1 MQGQPP
7 RSHPLAPLFVLSPSL
22 RSLFLSLSL
31 SFTSLLVQLLLSAVS
46 EQARKEWSIEK
57 NLKAMRELW
66 THVSYSTSA
75 YKETGT
81 HVLQGACVEEIQ
93 LLLVSDA
100 TLDF

>member
-1 MQGQPP
+1 M
-7 RSHPLAPLFVLSPSL
+7 
-22 RSLFLSLSL
+22 
-31 SFTSLLVQLLLSAVS
+31 QLLLSAVS

-93 LLLVSDA
+93 LLLVSGA
-100 TLDF
+100 NLLTLFQCRRTHGPV